1 MQLPH
6 DKPKAFIFAGANA
19 SGKSTFITHLLNN
32 NILNGE
38 YINPDNILFEKKLDY
53 TKENYLDIGFPE
65 AECRRDEAVKYK
77 KDFIMETVFS
87 TDGKVNFVEELLE
100 KGYHV
105 TVFFTGTSTHY
116 TNVIYLTSRVERG
129 GHDVPIAKLITRR
142 EKGFKNIAKFI
153 SRNICLIFVDNSI
166 AEEPPTIVSSYTS
179 GIPCYVNNEHDREEY
194 IKEWLDP
201 ITNNIETSEDVKIPE
216 EIYEAHKEF
225 CTSIQEQSSNFEKTL
240 RKDFAE
246 KSQILSEQNK

>member
-1 MQLPH
+1 VQLPH

-38 YINPDNILFEKKLDY
+38 YINPDNILFEKKLGY
-53 TKENYLDIGFPE
+53 TKENYLSIGFPE
-65 AECRRDEAVKYK
+65 AERRRNDAVEHN

-87 TDGKVNFVEELLE
+87 TDGKVNFVEDLLE

-105 TVFFTGTSTHY
+105 TVFFTGTSSHY
-116 TNVIYLTSRVERG
+116 TNAIYLTARVEGG

-153 SRNICLIFVDNSI
+153 SRNICLIFVDNSVI
-166 AEEPPTIVSSYTS
+166 EEPPTIVSSYTS
-179 GIPCYVNNEHDREEY
+179 GIPCYVNTKHDREEY
-194 IKEWLDP
+194 IKEWLNP
-201 ITNNIETSEDVKIPE
+201 ITNDIATSDDVKIPE
-216 EIYEAHKEF
+216 EIYEAHREF
-225 CTSIQEQSSNFEKTL
+225 CTSIQEKSSNFEKTL
-240 RKDFAE
+240 QKDFTE
-246 KSQILSEQNK
+246 KSQILSEQYV